1 MGEYKGEVF
10 NANSLSKHL
19 EMPRTTLIDRLS
31 FLETKGFV
39 LRDADGLRLPS
50 QICPD
55 ENVLRMRKIII
66 DAGNALS
73 KIDIEDRRTG

>member
-1 MGEYKGEVF
+1 MF